1 MDVILRG
8 RLASEG
14 DDVFTKSANFTALC
28 EMTWACDFKSVIM
41 AFKVGSS
48 FQGTPTNPTFPR
60 RSTRVSTM
68 ASMYCK
74 VACNDFRNFSMVPA
88 AARTSPKK
96 DHGLHSTQATP
107 SSLTRRIVHLTKAKG
122 RRECSR
128 CSRRRDS
135 CVHLPQCLGPSGNN
149 RDGQQGLSALQ
160 SFARSIFKPQER
172 WFEGESLSIVLH

>member
-107 SSLTRRIVHLTKAKG
+107 SSLTRRIVHLTYTNQGQRPKG
-122 RRECSR
+122 VLALFSTTRLVR
-128 CSRRRDS
+128 
-135 CVHLPQCLGPSGNN
+135 PSAAMFG
-149 RDGQQGLSALQ
+149 
-160 SFARSIFKPQER
+160 SIWE
-172 WFEGESLSIVLH
+172 